1 MKNAYW
7 VLSYFLIKSQSL
19 HTFEGN
25 DKDADSS
32 PELSASVFL
41 KDSLIFLLFFK

>member
-7 VLSYFLIKSQSL
+7 VLSYFLIKSQGL

-25 DKDADSS
+25 GKDADSS
-32 PELSASVFL
+32 PELSASVF
-41 KDSLIFLLFFK
+41 